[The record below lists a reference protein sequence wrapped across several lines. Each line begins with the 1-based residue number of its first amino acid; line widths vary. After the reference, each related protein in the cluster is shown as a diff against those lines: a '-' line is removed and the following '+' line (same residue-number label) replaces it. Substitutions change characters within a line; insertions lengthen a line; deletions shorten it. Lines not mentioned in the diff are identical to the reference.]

1 MHVQITLQGF
11 EVEPVLSLGTKRNCV
26 SRLVASSISTNKVQA
41 APRPSNQRSGSVR
54 GSSRAGDVAGG
65 RSVAAYARAKPVRD
79 HPPAK
84 GLATGH
90 DRVLFKQDL
99 GRQCWSKVGILRS
112 NQLDRVLA
120 NPRNGTVV
128 R

>member
-1 MHVQITLQGF
+1 MVTAIDLDQFAVALAPETWL
-11 EVEPVLSLGTKRNCV
+11 VEGPSLLTRE
-26 SRLVASSISTNKVQA
+26 
-41 APRPSNQRSGSVR
+41 P
-54 GSSRAGDVAGG
+54 
-65 RSVAAYARAKPVRD
+65 KPVRD